1 MIRKEENG
9 SVSFSFAAE
18 EWKKIKY
25 GLCAAGAVAVLAAGA
40 GIYSAASMASLRSEN
55 ELYRNQLKMAE
66 EKMEGLEEKT
76 QAVEKLSNELRDML
90 KGNTASPAPMSESGD
105 GGQGGQG
112 GGSTV
117 PDRAGTADPHQA
129 GSGNTAKTASAAAE
143 VDTPGDLLREM
154 RRLDER
160 LDTQLKMM
168 MTLRQQLMSNT
179 YTAAAAAI
187 QADSDTPDI
196 WPVRGEVSSTF
207 GFRQSPGG
215 IGSTYHE
222 GIDIAGDYG
231 TPIEATAAGTVTQ
244 AGWVSGYGY
253 LVEVK
258 HDSGIVTRYG
268 HNSAIVVSVGQ
279 HVSQGDIVA
288 LMGSTGNSTGP
299 HCHYEVRINGE
310 SVNPSY
316 FLP

>member
-9 SVSFSFAAE
+9 SVSFSFGAE

-76 QAVEKLSNELRDML
+76 QAVEKLSNELRDMI

-105 GGQGGQG
+105 SGQGGQG

-129 GSGNTAKTASAAAE
+129 GGGNTAKTASAAAE
-143 VDTPGDLLREM
+143 MDTPGDLLREM

-187 QADSDTPDI
+187 QAEADTPDI
-196 WPVRGEVSSTF
+196 WPVRGEISSTF

-215 IGSTYHE
+215 IGSAYHE

>member
-90 KGNTASPAPMSESGD
+90 KGNAASPAPMSESGD

-117 PDRAGTADPHQA
+117 PPIPIRQAAETQRKPLLRQRRWTPPAIFSGKCA
-129 GSGNTAKTASAAAE
+129 GSMK
-143 VDTPGDLLREM
+143 DWTP
-154 RRLDER
+154 
-160 LDTQLKMM
+160 
-168 MTLRQQLMSNT
+168 
-179 YTAAAAAI
+179 
-187 QADSDTPDI
+187 
-196 WPVRGEVSSTF
+196 SS
-207 GFRQSPGG
+207 
-215 IGSTYHE
+215 
-222 GIDIAGDYG
+222 
-231 TPIEATAAGTVTQ
+231 
-244 AGWVSGYGY
+244 
-253 LVEVK
+253 K
-258 HDSGIVTRYG
+258 
-268 HNSAIVVSVGQ
+268 
-279 HVSQGDIVA
+279 
-288 LMGSTGNSTGP
+288 
-299 HCHYEVRINGE
+299 
-310 SVNPSY
+310 
-316 FLP
+316 

>member
-9 SVSFSFAAE
+9 SVSFSFGAE

-105 GGQGGQG
+105 GGQGG
-112 GGSTV
+112 GSTV

-129 GSGNTAKTASAAAE
+129 GSGRTAKTASAAAE

-154 RRLDER
+154 RKLDER

-187 QADSDTPDI
+187 QAEADTPDI
-196 WPVRGEVSSTF
+196 WPVRGEISSTF

-253 LVEVK
+253 LVEVR